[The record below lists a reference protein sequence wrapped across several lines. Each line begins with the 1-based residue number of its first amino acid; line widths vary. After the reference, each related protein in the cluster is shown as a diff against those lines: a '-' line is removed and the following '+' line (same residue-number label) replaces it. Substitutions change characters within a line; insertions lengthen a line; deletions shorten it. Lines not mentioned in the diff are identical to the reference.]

1 MVEYGFL
8 SMVIDQYTPIDPVL
22 TADLSGKSIV
32 VTGANTGLGLE
43 AAKHFAR
50 MGPARL
56 ILACRS
62 EMRGKEAAEGE
73 FLAAQQ
79 DGGYRAKAALYRTCE
94 RDEL

>member
-1 MVEYGFL
+1 MVGYGFL

-22 TADLSGKSIV
+22 TADLSGKSII

-50 MGPARL
+50 MDPARL

-62 EMRGKEAAEGE
+62 EIRGKEAAEGE
-73 FLAAQQ
+73 FLGAQHY
-79 DGGYRAKAALYRTCE
+79 DGFRLR
-94 RDEL
+94 L